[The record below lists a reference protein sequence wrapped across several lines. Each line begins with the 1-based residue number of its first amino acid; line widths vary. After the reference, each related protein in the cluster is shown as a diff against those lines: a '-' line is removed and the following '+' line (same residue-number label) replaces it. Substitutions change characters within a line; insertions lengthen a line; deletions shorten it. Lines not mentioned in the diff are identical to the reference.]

1 MLFLDFLG
9 IKLAMRS
16 PAPSRTVTF
25 PFWLTLCLLLSLG
38 TVGVLGTVPAFGQG
52 RKQNAEQKLL
62 QRKDADRHFELA
74 RQAHSEG
81 NLETALFH
89 WHRAETIYRQFR
101 TWDQLNLTL
110 TALADTY
117 LTQDNLQ
124 AAETVL
130 RQQLHLARDRQDVQT
145 QVVVL
150 NQLGYLLESQAQP
163 QVAAAIFADAQ
174 AIAHTTP
181 SLR

>member
-1 MLFLDFLG
+1 
-9 IKLAMRS
+9 MRS
-16 PAPSRTVTF
+16 PAPSQTVTF

-38 TVGVLGTVPAFGQG
+38 SVGVLGTVPAFGQG

-62 QRKDADRHFELA
+62 QRKDADRHFALA
-74 RQAHSEG
+74 QQAHREG
-81 NLETALFH
+81 DIETALFH
-89 WHRAETIYRQFR
+89 WHQAEAIYRQFR

-117 LTQDNLQ
+117 LTQANLQ

-145 QVVVL
+145 QVAVL
-150 NQLGYLLESQAQP
+150 NQLGHLLEKQAQP

-174 AIAHTTP
+174 AIATGLTTGETA
-181 SLR
+181 LTIN